1 LLAEVTMARVPG
13 RDNRIAIPAIV
24 LSLAIVGALVWFAV
38 PAMPLVMAWAG
49 GTAGN
54 AATMLAATPTLH
66 AVVADGLDVAEADC
80 RELYPTDLWNEL
92 TWTSDAILSQSA
104 AGPTTAMAD
113 LISAL
118 APTATRTCTWTDS
131 SGQAV
136 VTTFATVSADAAG
149 IAEASLRGQ
158 GFSCAT
164 ADGTLEC
171 SSTTDAGNEHQ
182 SVRGALWVATVSR
195 AWYPDDYDQ
204 RIAIHLWQ

>member
-1 LLAEVTMARVPG
+1 MARVPG

-24 LSLAIVGALVWFAV
+24 LSLAIVGALVWFAI
-38 PAMPLVMAWAG
+38 PAMPLVMAWTG
-49 GTAGN
+49 GAAGN
-54 AATMLAATPTLH
+54 AATMLAATPTPH
-66 AVVADGLDVAEADC
+66 AVVADGLNVAEADC

-92 TWTSDAILSQSA
+92 TWTSDAILSQSM
-104 AGPTTAMAD
+104 AGPATAITD
-113 LISAL
+113 LVSAL

-158 GFSCAT
+158 GFTCGSEEGA
-164 ADGTLEC
+164 LEC

-182 SVRGALWVATVSR
+182 TVRGSLWVTTISS
-195 AWYPDDYDQ
+195 AWYPEDYDH